1 MHLWYFRYFLFRYLC
16 GRTYIKLEVY
26 NFGRCVLIWPVT
38 QLLSSF
44 RISCQYQYCPVS
56 VLTCSY
62 IFHSHVTL
70 YLKSQSLNIT
80 PLCSS
85 LSRCEDFLWRHAC
98 TILLSVLKHQSRN
111 NVLKFQFTDCQCKQ
125 NVQRRKVFCCY
136 QYFILLLFSGD
147 TKKS

>member
-80 PLCSS
+80 PSVRPFLVVKTS
-85 LSRCEDFLWRHAC
+85 CEDMHVQ
-98 TILLSVLKHQSRN
+98 SYYQSRN